1 MQKQKV
7 CLRFILLA
15 GTAVIFIM
23 TSVLNL
29 QLSTNE
35 AMAAAAVS
43 PIAVSI
49 VPPVQFPSDE
59 FSVTGLRLSAL
70 WGHHRDLYGIDLGVL
85 GNITDQTF
93 TGIGLSGLANMTH
106 GMTTIIALQAAG
118 LANVN
123 TQKTDVYGVQ
133 VAGAINWNS
142 AQSKVVG
149 LQLAILS
156 NLSPNTTV
164 YGAQI
169 GIYNRAQ
176 EVYGFQIGVVNL
188 TKNLHGIQIGLVN
201 FNETGIFGVSPILN
215 AGW

>member
-1 MQKQKV
+1 MQKQK
-7 CLRFILLA
+7 LLSMFLLLA
-15 GTAVIFIM
+15 AFLFASQINPSF
-23 TSVLNL
+23 SVD
-29 QLSTNE
+29 QAE
-35 AMAAAAVS
+35 AAAAVS
-43 PIAVSI
+43 PLAVAI
-49 VPPVQFPSDE
+49 LPPVQFPSDE

-70 WGHHRDLYGIDLGVL
+70 WGHHRDLYGFDLGVL

-93 TGIGLSGLANMTH
+93 TGVGLSGLANITH

-133 VAGAINWNS
+133 AAGGINWNS

-169 GIYNRAQ
+169 GLYNRAQ
-176 EVYGFQIGVVNL
+176 DVYGLQIGLVNF
-188 TKNLHGIQIGLVN
+188 TKSLHGIQIGLVN

-215 AGW
+215 VGW